1 MPPTGDIE
9 FRVDDAIATLTLNR
23 AAKRNALTL
32 DMLDQIDAALACVE
46 RDPRI
51 GVLLVESASEQCF
64 CSGAD
69 IKEWGDLDPQRMGSR
84 WIRSGNRVFRRLA
97 ELDIPSIAVL
107 AGDALGGGL
116 ELALACDLRYASR
129 DARLGFP
136 EAAVGAI
143 PGWLGCRRLAGLVG
157 PARSRQ
163 LVLTGEAISAERA
176 ESWGILN
183 EVLPAGQLSSRVS
196 EVCSVLLSRSS
207 TSLSVGKRL
216 LRARRIGRRRHR
228 PRIRRLGLQGIAGR
242 GRGRAG
248 VPRETPGAIRA
259 PGLKDLASGRPCRA
273 REPAGNRSP
282 PTREPYGSRG
292 VAATAKCGA
301 TPATC
306 QSRVDARLGD

>member
-1 MPPTGDIE
+1 MTPAVTPRRPNPLYLPGSAMPPTGDIE

-216 LRARRIGRRRHR
+216 LRLVESDDADIAHEFAASVCKASPDAAEGVRAFREKRQARFER
-228 PRIRRLGLQGIAGR
+228 PA
-242 GRGRAG
+242 
-248 VPRETPGAIRA
+248 
-259 PGLKDLASGRPCRA
+259 
-273 REPAGNRSP
+273 
-282 PTREPYGSRG
+282 
-292 VAATAKCGA
+292 
-301 TPATC
+301 
-306 QSRVDARLGD
+306 